1 MTDSLILEL
10 YWARSESA
18 IEESQRSYGP
28 YCYRIASAILND
40 PRDSEESVND
50 TWLGA
55 WNAIPPARPLDLKAF
70 FGALTR
76 RISIGRLRERTAA
89 KRGGGEALAAIDE
102 LAECIPARWSTE
114 KAVEAKELVRALN
127 AFLAAQPETE
137 RALFVARY
145 WYGLPVAR
153 LAGKFGL
160 RQNTV
165 LTKLRRTRIRLR
177 EYLEKEELL

>member
-10 YWARSESA
+10 YWTRSESA
-18 IEESQRSYGP
+18 IAESQRSYGP
-28 YCYRIASAILND
+28 YCYRIADGILND
-40 PRDSEESVND
+40 PLDAEESVND

-55 WNAIPPARPLDLKAF
+55 WNAIPPARPLNLKAF
-70 FGALTR
+70 FGTLTR
-76 RISIGRLRERTAA
+76 RISIRRLREKTAK

-102 LAECIPARWSTE
+102 LAECIPARWNTE
-114 KAVEAKELVRALN
+114 QAVETKELLRALN

-137 RALFVARY
+137 RDLFVARY

-153 LAGKFGL
+153 LAEKFGL

-165 LTKLRRTRIRLR
+165 LTRLRRTRVRLLKQ
-177 EYLEKEELL
+177 LEKEELL